1 MRPRDRPVR
10 HLSGDSCVR
19 GGVGVVEMGDVVC
32 GGEENVVGEMC
43 GVVFGGG
50 VEGESCGA

>member
-32 GGEENVVGEMC
+32 GGEENVVLSRLRG
-43 GVVFGGG
+43 
-50 VEGESCGA
+50 